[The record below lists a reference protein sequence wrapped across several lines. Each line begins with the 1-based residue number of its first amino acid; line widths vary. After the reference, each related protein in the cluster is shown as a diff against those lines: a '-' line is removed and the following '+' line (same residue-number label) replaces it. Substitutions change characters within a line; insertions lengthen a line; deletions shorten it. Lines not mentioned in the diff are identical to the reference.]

1 MIYYQSCRHVRKRK
15 VPSNA
20 IQKGDKRSNNQNVIS
35 IWPLA
40 TLLSSKIPNVSELR
54 GFLSEKYKIEST
66 VREGKYKSLHKTYS
80 CS

>member
-1 MIYYQSCRHVRKRK
+1 MIYYQFCRHVRKRK

-40 TLLSSKIPNVSELR
+40 ALLSSKLSNVSYFR
-54 GFLSEKYKIEST
+54 GLK
-66 VREGKYKSLHKTYS
+66 KTIK
-80 CS
+80 